1 MTSGE
6 RVLGVIDSE
15 SPEFSAFGE
24 AELEILSTVAAMTSA
39 KIELLEETRTSQK
52 RYEDLMA
59 AHAELTRETNN
70 RKTLEAELFEARQ
83 LEAIGRLTG
92 KFAHEFN
99 GLLTVISGNVEL
111 LELSNSPEE
120 TKELQDS
127 VKKSTARGARLIKDM
142 LAFAQRAHLVP
153 ERLDINALVSSVCKD
168 LDPPARDR
176 VELELANDPWPVSV
190 DPVAT
195 QNILLRLVLNGFEA
209 NAEGGIV
216 SITTENVFHTLSE
229 NRPFPAE
236 LSPGR
241 YLRVSVTDQG
251 EGIPE
256 KYQNLI
262 FDPFFTTKKVG
273 QGTGLGLS
281 VVSGLMRQ
289 SGGTVTVRST
299 PRPRL
304 YF

>member
-1 MTSGE
+1 MAQNRQPIIIDNLRNEKDYIADTQPARSEICVPMTSGE

-209 NAEGGIV
+209 NAEGGDCLHH
-216 SITTENVFHTLSE
+216 N
-229 NRPFPAE
+229 
-236 LSPGR
+236 GK
-241 YLRVSVTDQG
+241 RVS
-251 EGIPE
+251 
-256 KYQNLI
+256 YAL
-262 FDPFFTTKKVG
+262 
-273 QGTGLGLS
+273 
-281 VVSGLMRQ
+281 
-289 SGGTVTVRST
+289 
-299 PRPRL
+299 
-304 YF
+304 